1 MGVEFKLSEGMHKRH
16 LTWRGERE
24 LRCSRC
30 GKKISP
36 GDWIH
41 RSGASCFVQ
50 QKSRGGKSPGLTKFY
65 HLSCFEGMFV
75 SA

>member
-1 MGVEFKLSEGMHKRH
+1 MGIEYQITAANYKRH
-16 LTWRGERE
+16 LTWRGVKD

-41 RSGASCFVQ
+41 KTNAS
-50 QKSRGGKSPGLTKFY
+50 SIEGKARFY
-65 HLSCFEGMFV
+65 HRVCFRELFV
-75 SA
+75 DV

>member
-1 MGVEFKLSEGMHKRH
+1 MGIDYQISEGIYKRH
-16 LTWRGERE
+16 LAWRGEKE

-41 RSGASCFVQ
+41 RSGASCFTRRR
-50 QKSRGGKSPGLTKFY
+50 SGGGKPPGITRFY
-65 HLSCFEGMFV
+65 HRVCFRELFV
-75 SA
+75 SV